1 MEKWVDF
8 NRKYSEAWPV
18 IVTKKDELPDAEAH
32 DGEEGK
38 LEKYFSETAGAG
50 G

>member
-1 MEKWVDF
+1 
-8 NRKYSEAWPV
+8 V
-18 IVTKKDELPDAEAH
+18 IVTKKDELPDAEAR

-38 LEKYFSETAGAG
+38 LEKYFSETAGTG

>member
-1 MEKWVDF
+1 MEKWVEF
-8 NRKYSEAWPV
+8 NRKYSEMWPV
-18 IVTKKDELPDAEAH
+18 IISKKDPLPDADEH

-38 LEKYFSETAGAG
+38 LEKYFSEKPGEG

>member
-1 MEKWVDF
+1 MSPPAICY
-8 NRKYSEAWPV
+8 RCPV
-18 IVTKKDELPDAEAH
+18 IISQKTPLPDAEAR

-38 LEKYFSETAGAG
+38 LEKYFSEKPGEG